1 MSSWLS
7 GLSASVG
14 DLSNKVQAAL
24 PVDKEMLQKLTLTT
38 PEMNA
43 ERQVQN
49 KSAVYRYYHYIYFDT
64 LFNFICMYIYI

>member
-43 ERQVQN
+43 ERQVQ
-49 KSAVYRYYHYIYFDT
+49 K
-64 LFNFICMYIYI
+64 